1 TFFDPLQY
9 EPQLAS
15 EGWKRAFVRDYAEL
29 QKRAHLGTDL
39 GGYVHDSDLG
49 WDTPNHIR
57 GVHEYWV
64 AKRPGVFRA
73 VVVGDSFTYGAE
85 AGDNETYPQ
94 RLEELLGRGEVIN
107 LGVRAYGIDQI
118 VLKYLKHGRAY
129 RPDLLVVAI
138 WTLDYLRT
146 PLTFY
151 RFAKPL

>member
-1 TFFDPLQY
+1 
-9 EPQLAS
+9 
-15 EGWKRAFVRDYAEL
+15 
-29 QKRAHLGTDL
+29 
-39 GGYVHDSDLG
+39 
-49 WDTPNHIR
+49 PNHIR
-57 GVHEYWV
+57 GVHEYSV
-64 AKRPGVFRA
+64 AKRPGVLRV

-151 RFAKPL
+151 RFAKPLYVLDPDTRALTLTRTPIAPPDQVYEALRHELGPFSFTYALLRLGYRS